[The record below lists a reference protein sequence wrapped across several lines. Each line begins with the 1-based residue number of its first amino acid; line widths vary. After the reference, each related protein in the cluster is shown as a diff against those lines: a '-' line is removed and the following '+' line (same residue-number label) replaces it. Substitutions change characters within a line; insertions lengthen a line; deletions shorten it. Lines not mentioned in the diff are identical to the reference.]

1 MNVRRAEKKDLEA
14 VKNLLSQVLEVH
26 AGIRPDLFISGTR
39 KYTDEEILAIFADPE
54 TPVFVAEEEG
64 CVLGYCFC
72 AAQTR
77 KSHVFREAKELY
89 IDDLCVDEKARGKG
103 VGRTLYE
110 YADAWAKREG
120 FDWLT
125 LHVWEGNDS
134 ARAFYEGLG
143 FGVRM
148 TTMEKRL

>member
-64 CVLGYCFC
+64 SVLGYCFC
-72 AAQTR
+72 AAQTP

-110 YADAWAKREG
+110 YA
-120 FDWLT
+120 
-125 LHVWEGNDS
+125 
-134 ARAFYEGLG
+134 
-143 FGVRM
+143 
-148 TTMEKRL
+148 EKRL

>member
-54 TPVFVAEEEG
+54 TPVFVAEDEG
-64 CVLGYCFC
+64 SVLGYCFC
-72 AAQTR
+72 AVQVR
-77 KSHVFREAKELY
+77 KSHVLWEARELY

-110 YADAWAKREG
+110 YVDAWAKREG

-134 ARAFYEGLG
+134 ARAFYEGVG

-148 TTMEKRL
+148 TTMEKRV